1 MHCQMKNIARLV
13 FLKDQVT
20 KYISPS
26 LSDIGWRNPPFQTV
40 KKERKRKKKY
50 LNKNKAGKFGLWL
63 SQGCVLREKSGPSKA
78 GGGGGGA
85 VASSRF
91 NRAYPPNVAI

>member
-1 MHCQMKNIARLV
+1 MKNIARLV

-78 GGGGGGA
+78 GGGGGEWGWGGG
-85 VASSRF
+85 
-91 NRAYPPNVAI
+91 